1 MANNWPKPFFRELDS
16 ARESPNIE
24 RAIDEGMSSTAFG
37 KLSCNGA
44 GKAPDNSPA
53 LAGVGLLAQISDAAP
68 SLAVGFKK
76 RLIIV
81 RSRHSPLTVTLKSE
95 LVHHRQ
101 YRTRAEAQR
110 DVFAFIDGFYNRARL
125 HSSIG

>member
-1 MANNWPKPFFRELDS
+1 LLS

-76 RLIIV
+76 RLIV
-81 RSRHSPLTVTLKSE
+81 PSRYSPLSVTLKNE

-101 YRTRAEAQR
+101 YQTRAEARR
-110 DVFAFIDGFYNRARL
+110 DVFAFIDGFYSRTRL
-125 HSSIG
+125 HSSIGYVAPIKMEPKAV